1 MVLTPRFIAKST
13 AVAQASKSPT
23 PTPPRPVAKACLS
36 SRVLHSGA
44 VPAQLC
50 FNFKRS

>member
-13 AVAQASKSPT
+13 AFAQASKSPT
-23 PTPPRPVAKACLS
+23 LPRPVAKAALS
-36 SRVLHSGA
+36 PRVLHSGT